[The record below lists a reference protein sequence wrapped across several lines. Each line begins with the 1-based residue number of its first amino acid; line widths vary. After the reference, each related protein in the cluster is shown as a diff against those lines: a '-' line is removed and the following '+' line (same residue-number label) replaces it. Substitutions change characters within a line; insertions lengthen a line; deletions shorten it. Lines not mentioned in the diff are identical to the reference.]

1 MLELVIMRAV
11 WYSVFGIKGF
21 YAGESSMEI
30 IEINKNRRSIVE
42 ITDDERRLILD
53 CLEMYKSKTGKNK
66 SYEMDK
72 LKYNVIDQNDRI
84 SISKHEAFTIQE
96 VLHTVGAF
104 TKEINDLIKVIQ
116 LLIDKISDE

>member
-1 MLELVIMRAV
+1 
-11 WYSVFGIKGF
+11 
-21 YAGESSMEI
+21 MEI

-53 CLEMYKSKTGKNK
+53 CLEIYQSKVGKDK
-66 SYEMDK
+66 SYEIDK

-84 SISKHEAFTIQE
+84 SISNHEAFTIQE
-96 VLHTVGAF
+96 VLHKIGAF

-116 LLIDKISDE
+116 HLIDQISDE